1 MEFLS
6 HLPTTVLIALIGALF
21 IALTWA
27 VRIIYKLFVKQI
39 DVWSEKVS
47 SEFKGVKDSIV
58 DTNDHLNKIDKR
70 IDLLFIE
77 IKASD
82 FANDH
87 FLSNGESYIEMKESE
102 KQRLIRDYEFQL

>member
-6 HLPTTVLIALIGALF
+6 HLPTGILVGLIVVLLGAMGWMVK
-21 IALTWA
+21 I
-27 VRIIYKLFVKQI
+27 VYKLIFNKLTE
-39 DVWSEKVS
+39 WSDKVS
-47 SEFKGVKDSIV
+47 SEFASVKESFVKTDG
-58 DTNDHLNKIDKR
+58 HLEKMDRR

-87 FLSNGESYIEMKESE
+87 FLSNGERYIDIKEAE
-102 KQRLIRDYEFQL
+102 KQRLIRDHEFLL